1 MNYEPIYMD
10 ERSHKILEAVIRE
23 YIDTAEPVGSFHLRE
38 EYGFP
43 FSSATI
49 RSVLSDLE
57 GLGYVFQPHTSAGR
71 VPTEKGYR
79 FFVDLFGEDISD
91 IKAKREELAFR
102 KKMLAM
108 SSSFEKMLDT
118 TAKLLSETSSN
129 AGIAGT
135 NEYVFKYGISNLL
148 KEPEHKNKDYAVGVA
163 DIFDKINDVIREVP
177 DSIEV
182 DVYVGGENPIGKKAG
197 CSLVVSRFLTPY
209 NTKGFLGILGPIRMS
224 YERNLTLVNL
234 AKDILEGAY

>member
-1 MNYEPIYMD
+1 MD
-10 ERSHKILEAVIRE
+10 ERSHKVLEAVIRE

-38 EYGFP
+38 EYDFP

-57 GLGYVFQPHTSAGR
+57 GLGYIFQPHTSAGR

-79 FFVDLFGEDISD
+79 FFVDLFGEGSFDSS
-91 IKAKREELAFR
+91 AKREELAFR

-108 SSSFEKMLDT
+108 RSSFEKMLDA
-118 TAKLLSETSSN
+118 TARLLTETSSN

-148 KEPEHKNKDYAVGVA
+148 REPEIKNEDYAVGVA
-163 DIFDKINDVIREVP
+163 DIFDNINDVIREVP
-177 DSIEV
+177 DNIEV

-197 CSLVVSRFLTPY
+197 CSLVISRFLTPY
-209 NTKGFLGILGPIRMS
+209 NTKGFLGILGPTRMS
-224 YERNLTLVNL
+224 YERNLSLVNM
-234 AKDILEGAY
+234 AKDILEGEI